1 MHEEWSTNL
10 ETDDDDD
17 VDDDD
22 DDDDDDNDNDNDSD
36 NNNDDDM
43 TTIVMLAC
51 TNVIL
56 LLPNFLGSWPYK
68 T

>member
-1 MHEEWSTNL
+1 MHGECSATL
-10 ETDDDDD
+10 ETDDA
-17 VDDDD
+17 DD

-51 TNVIL
+51 TNMSFCFYQI
-56 LLPNFLGSWPYK
+56 F
-68 T
+68 

>member
-17 VDDDD
+17 DDDGY
-22 DDDDDDNDNDNDSD
+22 DNDNDSD

-43 TTIVMLAC
+43 TRIMKFAC
-51 TNVIL
+51 TNMSFCFYQ
-56 LLPNFLGSWPYK
+56 NFLGS
-68 T
+68 

>member
-1 MHEEWSTNL
+1 MKNEAKNL

-36 NNNDDDM
+36 NNNDDM

-51 TNVIL
+51 TNMSFCFYQI
-56 LLPNFLGSWPYK
+56 FLES
-68 T
+68 